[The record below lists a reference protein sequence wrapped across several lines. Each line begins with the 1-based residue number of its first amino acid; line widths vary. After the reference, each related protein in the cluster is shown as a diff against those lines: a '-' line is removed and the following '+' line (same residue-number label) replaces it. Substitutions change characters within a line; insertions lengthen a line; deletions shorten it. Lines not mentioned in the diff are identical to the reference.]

1 MNSPTTSLA
10 RARKTAT
17 LFLLSLSL
25 LSFRSDHF
33 EINKQL
39 EIFTDVYREIHQNYV
54 DPVSSPELMETA
66 LHAMLATLDPY
77 TNYIPES
84 AVEDFRAENTGQYG
98 GIGASLSPRGSGMV
112 VNSIHQG
119 AAADLAGLRIGDLI
133 VEVNGSS
140 IEGLELEAVFR
151 LIKGSPGSPLDLT
164 YERGGKRSKISLKRS
179 EVRSYNVVYSGHLS
193 EGVGY
198 IYLAN
203 FMNKASDEIKAAYYE
218 LLKQGPLK
226 ALVLDLR
233 GNPGGLLEEAVK
245 TCNLFLPQ
253 GQEVVRTK
261 GRNRA
266 AEEVYTTTASPV
278 DANIPLVVLV
288 NSSSAS
294 ASEIVAGTFQDLDR
308 AVVIGQRSFGKGLVQ
323 QSKPM
328 SYGSQIKLTI
338 AKYYTPS
345 GRCIQ
350 ALNYAER
357 AEDGSV
363 RSVPDNLRNAFKTR
377 SGRQVFDGGGIDP
390 DIVLRPESGSALI
403 AGLEEQWLVFDFSN
417 SKYDQKPAGFDPT
430 AFEVDERLYADFV
443 RYAKQKGYT
452 YTSYSEQIAERLDT
466 TARIEG
472 YSSLASKIA
481 DLKSELIKLKA
492 NDLER
497 QRDRLAPWIG
507 AELSERWGYLPGRI
521 EYLLKHDPEAERALE
536 LFSRP
541 EEYSKLLRP

>member
-1 MNSPTTSLA
+1 MKSAPNPRSSIL
-10 RARKTAT
+10 KTA
-17 LFLLSLSL
+17 LFTVLGVSL
-25 LSFRSDHF
+25 LSFRSDNF

-54 DPVSSPELMETA
+54 DPVSSSKLMETA
-66 LHAMLATLDPY
+66 LSSMLATLDPY

-98 GIGASLSPRGSGMV
+98 GIGASLSPRERRMV
-112 VNSIHQG
+112 VSSIHQG
-119 AAADLAGLRIGDLI
+119 AAADLAGLRIGDII

-140 IEGLELEAVFR
+140 IEGLSLDAVFR
-151 LIKGSPGSPLDLT
+151 LIKGSPGTPVDLT
-164 YERGGKRSKISLKRS
+164 YERLGKRSKLSLKRS
-179 EVRSYNVVYSGHLS
+179 EVRSYNVVYSGYIS

-233 GNPGGLLEEAVK
+233 GNPGGLLEEAVR

-266 AEEVYTTTASPV
+266 AEDVYTTSAAPIDV
-278 DANIPLVVLV
+278 NIPLAVLV

-363 RSVPDNLRNAFKTR
+363 RSVADSLRNSFKTR
-377 SGRQVFDGGGIDP
+377 AGRTVFDGGGIDP
-390 DIVLRPESGSALI
+390 DIALKPEQGSALLS
-403 AGLEEQWLVFDFSN
+403 GLEEQWLVFDFSN
-417 SKYDQKPAGFDPT
+417 SKYDQKPANFDPT
-430 AFEVDERLYADFV
+430 HFEVDERMYGEFV
-443 RYAKQKGYT
+443 RYAKQKGYS
-452 YTSYSEQIAERLDT
+452 YTSYSEEIAQRLDT
-466 TARIEG
+466 TTQMEG
-472 YSSLASKIA
+472 YESLASKIA
-481 DLKSELIKLKA
+481 ELKSELIRLKA

-497 QRDRLAPWIG
+497 QKDRLAPWIG
-507 AELSERWGYLPGRI
+507 AELAERWGYLPGRI
-521 EYLLKHDPEAERALE
+521 EYLLKHDEETEKAVE
-536 LFSRP
+536 LFSKP
-541 EEYSKLLRP
+541 EEYAKILRP